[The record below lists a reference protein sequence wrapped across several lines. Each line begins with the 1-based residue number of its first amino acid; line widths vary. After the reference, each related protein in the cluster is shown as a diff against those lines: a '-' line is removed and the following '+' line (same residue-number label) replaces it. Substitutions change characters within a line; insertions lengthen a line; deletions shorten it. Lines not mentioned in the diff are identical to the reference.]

1 MAEYVDLISMNLNDP
16 NLRPNDGGFQA
27 VEPGTY
33 EFEIEKQATGTSNAG
48 NNVLKITGRVV
59 GPEGNP
65 MMGRTMVN
73 PYTIQDT
80 DFARGRMLSFLN
92 GCGAPIDQNGSFSRD
107 ALVGLRFEADVEKRA
122 GTTVDKMGNE
132 VSRDFTS
139 WVRERPVG
147 SGPAVVVPQ
156 QTQQQ
161 QTQQAAPPKA
171 PANTSTGNAPRRPQA
186 PPNGNGQ
193 RRPQQ

>member
-73 PYTIQDT
+73 SYTIQDT

-122 GTTVDKMGNE
+122 GTTIDKMGNE

-147 SGPAVVVPQ
+147 SGPVPQVQAQ
-156 QTQQQ
+156 QTQQV
-161 QTQQAAPPKA
+161 APPTAK
-171 PANTSTGNAPRRPQA
+171 PATTSTANAPRRPAA
-186 PPNGNGQ
+186 PANGG
-193 RRPQQ
+193 RPQPPRS